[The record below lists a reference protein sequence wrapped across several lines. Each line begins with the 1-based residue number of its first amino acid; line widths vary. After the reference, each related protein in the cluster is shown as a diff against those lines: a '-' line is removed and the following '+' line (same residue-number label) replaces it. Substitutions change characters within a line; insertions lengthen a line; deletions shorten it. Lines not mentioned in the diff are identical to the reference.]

1 MSSTVEVGE
10 ILIGEEAPLVLIA
23 GPCVVE
29 SEELTLETAER
40 IKQIA
45 TRLQMPFIFKSSY
58 AKANR
63 MSINSFSGLGIDEGL
78 RILNQVKTQLN
89 VPVLTDVHSAIE
101 VEKAAAVADIL
112 QIPAF
117 LCRQTELAI
126 AVGKTGKPV
135 NIKKGQFLAPE
146 DMGPIAEKIRS
157 TGNDQIILTERGT
170 CFGYHNL
177 VVDMCSLV
185 IMRELGY
192 PVVFDAT
199 HSVQLP
205 GGGGSH
211 SGGQPELVPPL
222 ARAAVAVGVDGVF
235 IETHPAPAR
244 ALSDASCMLPLDKLE
259 PLLRDLKMLD
269 ETRRCL
275 GGSLER

>member
-1 MSSTVEVGE
+1 
-10 ILIGEEAPLVLIA
+10 
-23 GPCVVE
+23 
-29 SEELTLETAER
+29 
-40 IKQIA
+40 
-45 TRLQMPFIFKSSY
+45 
-58 AKANR
+58 
-63 MSINSFSGLGIDEGL
+63 MSIGSFSGLGIDEGL
-78 RILNQVKTQLN
+78 RILSQVKTQLN
-89 VPVLTDVHSAIE
+89 LPVLTDVHSARE
-101 VEKAAAVADIL
+101 VEKVAAVADIL

-157 TGNDQIILTERGT
+157 IGNDQIILTERGT

-177 VVDMCSLV
+177 VVDMRSLV

-211 SGGQPELVPPL
+211 SGGQPEFVPPL

-235 IETHPAPAR
+235 IETHPSPAK
-244 ALSDASCMLPLDKLE
+244 ALSDASSMLPLQKLE
-259 PLLRDLKMLD
+259 PLLLELKKLD
-269 ETRRCL
+269 EICRCL

>member
-1 MSSTVEVGE
+1 MSRAVKIGE
-10 ILIGEEAPLVLIA
+10 ILIGREAPLVLIA

-29 SEELTLETAER
+29 SEKLTLETAQR
-40 IKQIA
+40 IRQIA
-45 TRLQMPFIFKSSY
+45 TRLQMPFIFKASY
-58 AKANR
+58 TKANR

-89 VPVLTDVHSAIE
+89 IPVLTDVHSASE
-101 VEKAAAVADIL
+101 VEKAATVADIL

-117 LCRQTELAI
+117 LCRQTELVV

-157 TGNDQIILTERGT
+157 TGNDRIILTERGT

-177 VVDMCSLV
+177 VVDMRSLV
-185 IMRELGY
+185 IMRKLGY

-211 SGGQPELVPPL
+211 SGGQPEFVPPL

-235 IETHPAPAR
+235 IETHPSPAK
-244 ALSDASCMLPLDKLE
+244 ALSDASSMLPLDKLE
-259 PLLRDLKMLD
+259 PLLRELKKLD

-275 GGSLER
+275 EGSLER

>member
-29 SEELTLETAER
+29 SKGLTLETAAR

-58 AKANR
+58 TKANR

-89 VPVLTDVHSAIE
+89 VPVLTDVHSARE
-101 VEKAAAVADIL
+101 VEKVAAVADIL

-117 LCRQTELAI
+117 LCRQTELAV

-157 TGNDQIILTERGT
+157 TGNDRIILTERGT

-177 VVDMCSLV
+177 VVDMRSLV
-185 IMRELGY
+185 IMRGLGY

-211 SGGQPELVPPL
+211 SGGQPEFVPPL
-222 ARAAVAVGVDGVF
+222 AQAAVAVGVDGVF
-235 IETHPAPAR
+235 IETHPSPAK
-244 ALSDASCMLPLDKLE
+244 ALSDASSMLPLQKLE
-259 PLLRDLKMLD
+259 PLLLELKKLD
-269 ETRRCL
+269 EICRCL